1 LGQQHG
7 FVLVGHSFGGLVIK
21 SVLKEAHKRAQLTNP
36 KNKIDQQDTTSAKR
50 FLENLKGVV
59 FYAVPHSGSCN
70 LETYYSQCNHIA
82 AGTNGIIWAGFMQNL
97 QPHQQQMEDLSTNFD
112 DTVDEYS
119 INVYAPIKDVV
130 YDEFMHANVH

>member
-21 SVLKEAHKRAQLTNP
+21 SMLKEACKRAQLTNP

-70 LETYYSQCNHIA
+70 
-82 AGTNGIIWAGFMQNL
+82 
-97 QPHQQQMEDLSTNFD
+97 
-112 DTVDEYS
+112 
-119 INVYAPIKDVV
+119 
-130 YDEFMHANVH
+130 